1 MDEEGMKIRLHALVR
16 KKARTFLILVFS
28 VLFLLFTITFA
39 VMIGSVSLS
48 PLLVWKIIF
57 SHMPYINHYIDGS
70 GSLAQSA
77 IIWQIRLPRV
87 LLACIVGAG
96 LSVAGAAVQALV
108 KNSIADPYILGVSSG
123 ASVGATL
130 VITAGAFSILG
141 IYALSIA
148 AFVGALLSVLGVF
161 FLAQVRGR
169 ISTVRLLLSGV
180 AVSMILTALT
190 NFIVLSAP
198 NAEGAKSALFWMIGS
213 LTGARWDYLFV
224 PFAVF
229 CFIFLFLWSQY
240 RALNILLTGEESA
253 VTLGINVHM
262 FRKLL
267 IIATALL
274 TGVIVS
280 VSGAIGFVGLM
291 IPHIVRL
298 FVGSN
303 YKYVIPFSAL
313 WGAIFL
319 IWADVLARTVISPQE
334 LPIGIITALVG
345 GPFFIWLLRKSTY
358 AFGGE

>member
-1 MDEEGMKIRLHALVR
+1 
-16 KKARTFLILVFS
+16 
-28 VLFLLFTITFA
+28 
-39 VMIGSVSLS
+39 
-48 PLLVWKIIF
+48 
-57 SHMPYINHYIDGS
+57 
-70 GSLAQSA
+70 
-77 IIWQIRLPRV
+77 
-87 LLACIVGAG
+87 
-96 LSVAGAAVQALV
+96 
-108 KNSIADPYILGVSSG
+108 
-123 ASVGATL
+123 
-130 VITAGAFSILG
+130 
-141 IYALSIA
+141 
-148 AFVGALLSVLGVF
+148 
-161 FLAQVRGR
+161 
-169 ISTVRLLLSGV
+169 
-180 AVSMILTALT
+180 
-190 NFIVLSAP
+190 
-198 NAEGAKSALFWMIGS
+198 
-213 LTGARWDYLFV
+213 
-224 PFAVF
+224 
-229 CFIFLFLWSQY
+229 
-240 RALNILLTGEESA
+240 
-253 VTLGINVHM
+253 M